1 MNWMNAGA
9 CKGQCQALKG
19 MAPALGGMA
28 IALSE
33 RVPCCAVPSSCVR
46 AAILKQKVVSLANVK
61 VIEGTEE
68 MDTS

>member
-1 MNWMNAGA
+1 MSAREFTQDSV
-9 CKGQCQALKG
+9 KGLVPAPLGCMARCTSDDARAL
-19 MAPALGGMA
+19 
-28 IALSE
+28 
-33 RVPCCAVPSSCVR
+33 PCDCPVC